1 MKIGKLSVIVGV
13 ATLAAV
19 LLLIGT
25 VSASGP
31 GTTEGDAGKQ
41 VLTGSAVAAATTP
54 IPWEGSTSLP
64 PYVGKPA
71 KSHPLPP
78 AKAPQNPFFAP
89 NPFGNAHNDTWMS
102 DTYDI
107 AGPLGRNPIVWSS
120 NLAAALKPDA
130 KPPYPFQ
137 CGLPAFD
144 RYGRIVSVC
153 SGWEQTTVVLV
164 DPDSL
169 EVLTHLD
176 LPAAGSQAAG
186 LGAGYMV
193 LDSLDRAWSPIGDK
207 IIVMQ
212 QNGAPDNTTFFY
224 TQYDLSSVVPR
235 GDVIGSL
242 LPDYAG
248 RIWFVVRTIGRIG
261 VFDPATGIAKY
272 FELGNGE
279 QIANSFAID
288 GMDAYV
294 VSTKRMY
301 RLRAGDD
308 NVPYVVWSAGY
319 QNDYP
324 VTPKPGQLS
333 GGSGTTP
340 TILDHGN
347 FVAIADNAYQTHVV
361 VYRTAERLGPK
372 EDRLVCEA
380 PVFEE
385 GKGAVEDS
393 LVGSGRSLIVSN
405 NYGYVLNLSTLVA
418 PPTEPGVA
426 RVDIDANGKGC
437 HKIWTNTE
445 VNPGSYGAKLS
456 TRTGLAYLVARKLD
470 PSRKAPPDY
479 PDGLNVWYWTAID
492 FRTGETVW
500 EQLAGTGRWF
510 DGYWPLSSIGPNGAI
525 YTVGYGGIF
534 AMRDSR

>member
-41 VLTGSAVAAATTP
+41 VLPGPAIAAAVTP
-54 IPWEGSTSLP
+54 IPWEGDTSLP
-64 PYVGKPA
+64 AYIGKPA
-71 KSHPLPP
+71 KPHPLPP
-78 AKAPQNPFFAP
+78 AKAPQNPFLAP

-120 NLAAALKPDA
+120 NLAAALKPTA
-130 KPPYPFQ
+130 TPPQLFQ
-137 CGLPAFD
+137 CGTLAFD
-144 RYGRIVSVC
+144 RYGRIVTNC
-153 SGWEQTTVVLV
+153 SNYVQTTALLV
-164 DPDSL
+164 DPNSL
-169 EVLTHLD
+169 EVLTYLD
-176 LPAAGSQAAG
+176 LPVAGNQASG
-186 LGAGYMV
+186 LGAAYMI
-193 LDSLDRAWSPIGDK
+193 LDNLDRAWSPIGDQ
-207 IIVMQ
+207 IVVVQ
-212 QNGAPDNTTFFY
+212 QHGAKANTTLSY
-224 TQYDLSSVVPR
+224 KQYDLSSVVPA
-235 GDVIGSL
+235 GDVINSL
-242 LPDYAG
+242 VPDFTG
-248 RIWFVVRTIGRIG
+248 RMWFVVRYHGIVG
-261 VFDPATGIAKY
+261 VLDPATGAAKY
-272 FELGNGE
+272 LQLGNDE
-279 QIANSFAID
+279 QIANSFAVD
-288 GMDAYV
+288 GTDAYV
-294 VSTKRMY
+294 VSTKQLY

-361 VYRTAERLGPK
+361 VYRTAERLGPQ

-445 VNPGSYGAKLS
+445 VNPGAYGAKLS

-479 PDGLNVWYWTAID
+479 PAGMNVWYWTAID

-510 DGYWPLSSIGPNGAI
+510 DAYWQIPYMGPNGALYI
-525 YTVGYGGIF
+525 PGYGGIF